1 MALLVSWPPPL
12 TVLTQPQDGGH
23 PGPWLGSTL
32 EPWSLQVGSCL
43 PAGCGEF
50 TSWPGPSQPLCRCRY
65 PPLCQ
70 VGKLRLREGRL
81 KVTQVLGGSDW
92 FS

>member
-32 EPWSLQVGSCL
+32 EPWSLQVGSVGNS
-43 PAGCGEF
+43 PAGR
-50 TSWPGPSQPLCRCRY
+50 GPASLSADAGT
-65 PPLCQ
+65 PPC
-70 VGKLRLREGRL
+70 VRWGN
-81 KVTQVLGGSDW
+81 
-92 FS
+92 